1 MLMLATVT
9 ARIAVLA
16 SFWRLNGL
24 FAMQTSN
31 RGGGKHRKSPILQIF
46 EMFYGERMLDTEL
59 RAELAGLKGKKQQ
72 QWRAHMQGKR
82 RYKLAVV
89 VPAEAPQ

>member
-1 MLMLATVT
+1 MYANEGFECAHKLH
-9 ARIAVLA
+9 RQ
-16 SFWRLNGL
+16 L
-24 FAMQTSN
+24 FGRSS

-72 QWRAHMQGKR
+72 QWRAHMKGKR
-82 RYKLAVV
+82 RYKLAAV